1 MRCTVAWAA
10 CRIALAHTPPKA
22 RAHGTRAHGQR
33 LNAQLPPWQPSAF
46 PNPPRERVSRL
57 AARDIAASGTWC
69 SLRFETKRV
78 GVLYP
83 ETARSSMGAHV
94 AAHTC
99 PGLCRGDRGGR
110 HARPTV
116 RDRPAP
122 RLRLDVRQEL
132 GHMRRGSKAPSAA
145 ATAFRNRRL
154 NRPLPASCPG
164 VDTAEGQRVMRRCGP
179 VRRLRLPAGACL
191 ATPGPPPGGWSCDS
205 RNLRRGRHRDGGR
218 GAGGRVVQGAGGLRA
233 VDRLGRPGAGG
244 PDRRRRVQLLLPAGG
259 VLQAVAQG
267 PGAGARTRCVAARLL
282 VTQGP
287 KARLGPFP
295 FLPFGGRTPHLRRR
309 RPHSRC
315 LCPERGAPKTRDTQ
329 QRAPT
334 PLLRGWWLTPPTV
347 LLPPAGRGLALALAR
362 ISRAKLREMPEAT
375 GDIREIIGQVRAR
388 CSADSRVLA
397 GHTPLTP
404 PTPTPPH
411 TRSPCFCRCTPCSW
425 YTARSSA

>member
-287 KARLGPFP
+287 KGSAGSFSLFALWRA
-295 FLPFGGRTPHLRRR
+295 HA
-309 RPHSRC
+309 
-315 LCPERGAPKTRDTQ
+315 APPQ
-329 QRAPT
+329 APT
-334 PLLRGWWLTPPTV
+334 PQPVSLSRKGGTQDARHTA
-347 LLPPAGRGLALALAR
+347 AG
-362 ISRAKLREMPEAT
+362 
-375 GDIREIIGQVRAR
+375 
-388 CSADSRVLA
+388 
-397 GHTPLTP
+397 
-404 PTPTPPH
+404 PH
-411 TRSPCFCRCTPCSW
+411 TAPSWLVADAPDCAPPPCRPGPRSGAGAHQPGQ
-425 YTARSSA
+425 AA